1 MSGRAAWKKSEEMTQ
16 CQPQKRFW
24 QLVQQAGTQKFHT
37 LPGVLQVRAMLHRD
51 GSLVHELQNTA
62 PYLLGNPFIHTDQ
75 GCRDLLLGQLRQGH
89 LFQNLKEHGALRH
102 HHHPMCQKATRGHPL
117 SFWAHIE
124 CHVGIGD
131 QTTGILLEHRG
142 HPKVLR
148 KGTRCLVSLRGH
160 GRPQHLEQAPQWG
173 ARVAQQG
180 LRWDLKVLQ
189 HERQDPKIQR
199 VDGNIQKGEAQSV
212 LFLKHGRR
220 RLCGHTLEERCR
232 LRIEGSAK
240 AQQVQQGITFAVVH
254 LIHLNASSAAR
265 REALPEVLRQT
276 VVVETDGMPKDRM
289 SRGIPRG
296 SIAGFPRYKGFH
308 DGFISRVHSAP
319 KFLGVQMFVLLLLH
333 WIGGLHSCW
342 NILSSKRER
351 LRLAYMGVR
360 QLDLQVAQHLH
371 ANLIVLQLR
380 FEALQLLQ
388 FLSLVQ

>member
-1 MSGRAAWKKSEEMTQ
+1 
-16 CQPQKRFW
+16 
-24 QLVQQAGTQKFHT
+24 
-37 LPGVLQVRAMLHRD
+37 
-51 GSLVHELQNTA
+51 
-62 PYLLGNPFIHTDQ
+62 
-75 GCRDLLLGQLRQGH
+75 
-89 LFQNLKEHGALRH
+89 
-102 HHHPMCQKATRGHPL
+102 MCQEAARGHPL
-117 SFWAHIE
+117 AFGAHIE

-131 QTTGILLEHRG
+131 QTTWILLEHRS

-148 KGTRCLVSLRGH
+148 EGSRCLVNLWGH
-160 GRPQHLEQAPQWG
+160 GRPQHLEQAPQRC

-212 LFLKHGRR
+212 LFLKHRRR
-220 RLCGHTLEERCR
+220 RLCGHPLEERCC
-232 LRIEGSAK
+232 LRTEGSAK
-240 AQQVQQGITFAVVH
+240 AQQVQQGIAFAVVH
-254 LIHLNASSAAR
+254 LIHLNASRAAR

-289 SRGIPRG
+289 SRGIPQG
-296 SIAGFPRYKGFH
+296 SVAGFPRYKGFH

-319 KFLGVQMFVLLLLH
+319 KFLGVQMLILLFLR

-342 NILSSKRER
+342 NILSFKRWR

-371 ANLIVLQLR
+371 ANLVQLR